1 MPEPTPTR
9 PSTSARQ
16 TIGLLTH
23 GHRVKVA
30 LVAATSLLG
39 GLAEAIFLVLATRA
53 AFAITNGKDS
63 MGALANRTIAVSTAL
78 LLMLALVV
86 LRMVLAVATNWY
98 SASLTAEVTAELRQR
113 LARAFLRSRWAVQ
126 QLSPSGRLQEL
137 VTGFANSGSVLISAF
152 VGGLIAACSV
162 GAMLALAV
170 GVDPLGSLAAV
181 GATIGLGSLL
191 RPVRRRVHAEARRAS
206 ADNMG
211 IATSTNE
218 ISELGMAVQVF
229 GVRDQ
234 VERHISAV
242 LDSSRR
248 SNIRLN
254 VLRGLVPAV
263 YSGLAYLA
271 LVGAVAVASATSTAS
286 LSSLGAVMLI
296 MLRSLSYGQQL
307 QGTYTSVNSSLPATG
322 EVFEEIFRYESEAFI
337 EAGSS
342 VQSVC
347 PIRLDGVSFHY
358 VDGQPVLHDVTAEI
372 RQGEM
377 IGIVGPS
384 GSGKSTLV
392 QLLLG
397 LRDPVR
403 GAVLADGH
411 DIRGL
416 KHSDWS
422 RRVTFVPQ
430 TPMLITGTVAD
441 NIRFFRD
448 SVTDA
453 DIERAARLAG
463 LHDEI
468 VAFPDAYQHQV
479 GARGGNL
486 SGGQQQRLCIARALA
501 GAPDVLILDEPTS
514 SLDARSEAIIRETF
528 SSLRSAMT
536 MVVIAHRLSTIDEC
550 DRIMVIQDGRVTAF
564 DSPAVLRESE
574 NFYAEAVRLSGLV

>member
-1 MPEPTPTR
+1 MT
-9 PSTSARQ
+9 A
-16 TIGLLTH
+16 
-23 GHRVKVA
+23 V
-30 LVAATSLLG
+30 TSLLG
-39 GLAEAIFLVLATRA
+39 GFAEAVFLVLATRA
-53 AFAITNGKDS
+53 AFAITNGKDE

-78 LLMLALVV
+78 YLMLALVV
-86 LRMVLAVATNWY
+86 LRMVLAVAANWY
-98 SASLTAEVTAELRQR
+98 SASLAAEVTAELRQR
-113 LARAFLRSRWAVQ
+113 LATAFLRSRWSVQ
-126 QLSPSGRLQEL
+126 QLSPTGRLQEL
-137 VTGFANSGSVLISAF
+137 VTGFANAGSTMISAF
-152 VGGLIAACSV
+152 AGGLIAACSV

-181 GATIGLGSLL
+181 GATAGLGSLL
-191 RPVRRRVHAEARRAS
+191 RPVRRRVQAEARRAS
-206 ADNMG
+206 AANMG
-211 IATSTNE
+211 IATSTSE
-218 ISELGMAVQVF
+218 ISDLGMAVQVF

-234 VERHISAV
+234 VEQRISDV

-271 LVGAVAVASATSTAS
+271 LVGAVAVASASSTAS

-296 MLRSLSYGQQL
+296 MLRSLAYGQQL
-307 QGTYTSVNSSLPATG
+307 QVTYTSAHSSLPATR
-322 EVFEEIFRYESEAFI
+322 EVFEEIFRYEREAFV
-337 EAGSS
+337 EAGSP
-342 VQSVC
+342 VGSVC
-347 PIRLDGVSFHY
+347 PIVLDRVGFHY
-358 VDGQPVLHDVTAEI
+358 VEGQPVLHDVTAEI
-372 RQGEM
+372 REGEM

-397 LRDPVR
+397 LRDPVE
-403 GAVLADGH
+403 GAVLADGL
-411 DIRGL
+411 DVRGL

-422 RRVTFVPQ
+422 RKVTFVPQ
-430 TPMLITGTVAD
+430 TPMLITGTVAE
-441 NIRFFRD
+441 NVRFFRD
-448 SVTDA
+448 FVTDA
-453 DIERAARLAG
+453 DIERAVRLAG

-468 VAFPDAYQHQV
+468 VAFPEGYRHQV

-528 SSLRSAMT
+528 ASLRGVIT

-550 DRIMVIQDGRVTAF
+550 DRIMVIQHGQIAAF
-564 DSPAVLRESE
+564 DSPAVLKESE